1 MGTLFINQIKR
12 QAASFIQEKYRTARL
27 ALTDTTPAELLAEE
41 ATNCDPIGPDAK
53 TMTIIA
59 EASFDIDDYWRI
71 VDVLHRR
78 LFTIDWKQWRQS
90 YKTLVLL
97 DFLLT
102 HGPEDF
108 AGAFQCD
115 SDVIE
120 ELGTFRY
127 VDEKGFD
134 WGVLMQKKSEK
145 IIDLLRGGE
154 TLKEARFKAL
164 KITKEIQGFGNYMA
178 SPSSS
183 SSSGS
188 SRTSSFGSYST
199 SSSAWN
205 DIEHELNKYEHQSPT
220 KDALGSYAHGGIYED
235 GKPTTFQQTNEKFE
249 AAHLWDCTS
258 IQETGSLLDSE
269 GEEDAKKDGFISGIC
284 SKLVGISP
292 TRTNSEKATLRN
304 YSDVGRV
311 TKKKF
316 HRQFSVQ

>member
-71 VDVLHRR
+71 VDVLHKSKCR

-134 WGVLMQKKSEK
+134 WGILMQKKSEK

-199 SSSAWN
+199 S
-205 DIEHELNKYEHQSPT
+205 T
-220 KDALGSYAHGGIYED
+220 
-235 GKPTTFQQTNEKFE
+235 
-249 AAHLWDCTS
+249 HLWDCTS